1 MIDVNYFYNEDCL
14 ETLSKIDDK
23 ILDLVLTSPPYNMT
37 KRKEIEYIT
46 VGNKNYYNLNFTL
59 LYSHK
64 IDFRIFDDMIPWEK
78 DIYLK
83 LLSSRIKEENE
94 EMKMRQLESKS
105 KRAR

>member
-1 MIDVNYFYNEDCL
+1 
-14 ETLSKIDDK
+14 
-23 ILDLVLTSPPYNMT
+23 
-37 KRKEIEYIT
+37 
-46 VGNKNYYNLNFTL
+46 
-59 LYSHK
+59 
-64 IDFRIFDDMIPWEK
+64 MIPWEK